1 MVDART
7 TILGQESQFPQRV
20 PLIVAPMFLVTGPD
34 LVIAACKAGA
44 IGAIPALNARTPAIL
59 DEWLARICGALEVT
73 HDAAFAVNLIAH
85 PTNSRLDEDIAVTEK
100 YRVPIVITSVGA
112 PDKIVSRIHRYGG
125 LVLCDV
131 ASVKHA
137 RKAVTAR
144 VDGLVLLCA
153 GAGGNTGTLNPFAFL
168 EAVRKFYDGII
179 VVAGGITNG
188 RQVRALQML
197 GADLVYVGTPFIVA
211 SESQAPSGYR
221 RALIDAEIDDVACT
235 TAITGIPTNVLRV
248 CLERLRISE
257 SGSLNI
263 GDMDTARKPW
273 LLDVWAAGHGVGQV
287 SCETSAAVIVDRFR
301 QELMQAGSNPHQN
314 KWGGTT

>member
-1 MVDART
+1 MTDART
-7 TILGQESQFPQRV
+7 KVFGQEPRLLPPV

-59 DEWLARICGALEVT
+59 DEWLATIVSATEPPNGAP
-73 HDAAFAVNLIAH
+73 FAVNLIAH
-85 PTNSRLDEDIAVTEK
+85 PTNSRLDEDIAATEK
-100 YRVPIVITSVGA
+100 HRVPIVITSVGA
-112 PDKIVSRIHRYGG
+112 PDKIVSRIHNYGG

-137 RKAVTAR
+137 RKAIAAG

-153 GAGGNTGTLNPFAFL
+153 GAGGNTGWLNPFAFL

-188 RQVRALQML
+188 RQIRALQML
-197 GADLVYVGTPFIVA
+197 GADLAYVGTPFIVA
-211 SESQAPSGYR
+211 AESQASAGYR
-221 RALIDAEIDDVACT
+221 RALIDAEIDDIACT
-235 TAITGIPTNVLRV
+235 SAITGIPTNVLRV
-248 CLERLRISE
+248 CLERIQM
-257 SGSLNI
+257 SGSGNLSV

-287 SCETSAAVIVDRFR
+287 KSETSAAVIVERFR
-301 QELMQAGSNPHQN
+301 REFDSKVVGVE
-314 KWGGTT
+314 

>member
-1 MVDART
+1 MIDART
-7 TILGQESQFPQRV
+7 KIFGQRPQLQPRL

-59 DEWLARICGALEVT
+59 DEWLRKITGAIEPP
-73 HDAAFAVNLIAH
+73 HDVPFAVNLIAH
-85 PTNSRLDEDIAVTEK
+85 PTNSRLDADLAATEK

-112 PDKIVSRIHRYGG
+112 PDKVVTRVHHYGG

-131 ASVKHA
+131 ASEKHA
-137 RKAVTAR
+137 RKAIAAG

-153 GAGGNTGTLNPFAFL
+153 GAGGNTGWLNPFAFL

-197 GADLVYVGTPFIVA
+197 GADLAYVGTPFIVA
-211 SESQAPSGYR
+211 AESQASAAYR
-221 RALIDAEIDDVACT
+221 CALIEADIDDIACT
-235 TAITGIPTNVLRV
+235 SAITGIPTNVLRV
-248 CLERLRISE
+248 CLDRLQMSE
-257 SGSLNI
+257 SVNSNI
-263 GDMDTARKPW
+263 GDMDIARKPW

-287 SCETSAAVIVDRFR
+287 KSEASAAAIVSRFR
-301 QELMQAGSNPHQN
+301 EEFERKPV
-314 KWGGTT
+314 GGE